1 MAVLP
6 TPGSPTNTGLFFVR
20 RLRIWI
26 SRFTSLERPTT
37 GSNLFSF
44 ANFVKSRA
52 NESSVGVPCGVC
64 RLSCIFL
71 RRFIPFPP
79 ESPASP
85 ILCFRTCRAFERLIP
100 KLIMIRVAMILS
112 SFNKLIKICS
122 VPTF

>member
-6 TPGSPTNTGLFFVR
+6 TPGSPTSTGLFFVR
-20 RLRIWI
+20 LLRIWI

-37 GSNLFSF
+37 GSSLFSF

-64 RLSCIFL
+64 RLSCTFTFL
-71 RRFIPFPP
+71 RRFIPFPA

-85 ILCFRTCRAFERLIP
+85 IFCFRT
-100 KLIMIRVAMILS
+100 
-112 SFNKLIKICS
+112 
-122 VPTF
+122 